1 MDRNPAAGGRR
12 TRRTVLGTIVG
23 GGLAALAGCA
33 GLRGGGATIESKSE
47 PLVDEAL
54 DLRVTGLD
62 AEQTVTVVAAMEL
75 AQGGVSTVFRSR
87 AMFQAD
93 EDGVV
98 DPSDTAPIEGTYD
111 AADPMGIVWSM
122 IGGLDL
128 PLDPPSVGESEGRT
142 QPVTVAVYGGEEQL
156 ASRQIPRV
164 LAPTGIEQREPDDDD
179 LVIRA
184 ALPEG
189 AGPHPGVLVLHGGD
203 GQPPGQYALQLA
215 ANGIAACVVQYFGDH
230 QAIPDEQVHVPMEY
244 FDRAVDWF
252 SGLDSVTSEVGA
264 VGFSLGGTVAQLLG
278 VRRDDIGVVVPYS
291 TIPYVFG
298 FSQFDGS
305 PFSDSDEPLPY
316 VELPWTESEFS
327 QDQRRTR
334 PAIEA
339 GFGRASEEQIEAAR
353 IPVEE
358 IDAPVLY
365 VTGEDDTTA
374 PATEYTDRAI
384 DWLDSAEYAHE
395 YEHLAYED
403 AGHSIFA
410 PYSPTPDRVAIDGR
424 QHGGT
429 PAGIAA
435 AEAESWPVVLDYLRS
450 GLEK

>member
-1 MDRNPAAGGRR
+1 MRRNPTVDDSQ
-12 TRRTVLGTIVG
+12 TRRTVLGTMAG
-23 GGLAALAGCA
+23 SGLAALAGCA
-33 GLRGGGATIESKSE
+33 GLFGGGVTIESRSE
-47 PLVDEAL
+47 PLVDEEL

-62 AEQTVTVVAAMEL
+62 AEQTVTVMAAMEL
-75 AQGGVSTVFRSR
+75 VQGGVPAVLRSR

-98 DPSDTAPIEGTYD
+98 DPSDTAPIEGTYE
-111 AADPMGIVWSM
+111 AADSMGLVWSM
-122 IGGLDL
+122 ATGFDL
-128 PLDPPSVGESEGRT
+128 PLDPPSAGDTEGRT
-142 QPVTVAVYGGEEQL
+142 LPMTIAVYGGEEQL
-156 ASRQIPRV
+156 ASRQITRV

-189 AGPHPGVLVLHGGD
+189 AGPHPGALVLHGGG

-230 QAIPDEQVHVPMEY
+230 SAIPDEQVRVPMEY

-252 SGLDSVTSEVGA
+252 SGLDRVTSEVGA
-264 VGFSLGGTVAQLLG
+264 VGTSLGGVAAQLLG
-278 VRRDDIGVVVPYS
+278 VRRDDVGVVVAYS

-298 FSQFDGS
+298 FDLFDDS
-305 PFSDSDEPLPY
+305 PWSDGGESVPY
-316 VELPWTESEFS
+316 VELPWGESEFS
-327 QDQRRTR
+327 QGQRRTR
-334 PAIEA
+334 PATEA
-339 GFGRASEEQIEAAR
+339 GFERASEDRIEAAR
-353 IPVEE
+353 IPAEE
-358 IDAPVLY
+358 IGAPVLY

-395 YEHLAYED
+395 YEHRSYEG
-403 AGHSIFA
+403 AGHGISA
-410 PYSPTPDRVAIDGR
+410 PYGPTPPKIASSDR

-435 AEAESWPVVLDYLRS
+435 AEADSWPVVLEYLRS
-450 GLEK
+450 KLEG